1 VARTVAPAADR
12 DTAWYS
18 IIDGQWP
25 ALKKSFERWLEPGNF
40 DAQERQRVR
49 LSDLI
54 HQKA

>member
-54 HQKA
+54 H